1 MMNKIKD
8 FFKENIKFFI
18 FLIVF
23 MVVINIPLPYY
34 ILAPGGV
41 IDIRD
46 RIKIENKNETE
57 GTLNLLYVTEYE
69 ANVGMMVMSYIL
81 KDWDTEKVEEV
92 QLSNESMEEI
102 AIRNKVMLENS
113 MQNAILVAYNKSG
126 NTVNIKGQENIVI
139 ATTSDN
145 GIKVGDK
152 ILRANGIDIDNVET
166 LREVIA
172 KTNIGETIVL
182 DVIRE
187 DKEEQ
192 INVKVTGNDETKA
205 VGVVVLTNYIY
216 DVDPELELSFKAS
229 EGGASGG
236 LMIALNIYNS
246 LTSEDITKGR
256 RIAGTGTIDALG
268 NVGAIDGVKYK
279 IIGAHKNKMEI
290 VFVPK
295 DNYEEAVKVKEEYN
309 YDMEIISVDTFDDAL
324 NYLNNN

>member
-102 AIRNKVMLENS
+102 TIRNKVMLENS

-172 KTNIGETIVL
+172 KTDIGETIVL

-216 DVDPELELSFKAS
+216 DVDPELELSFKAT

-295 DNYEEAVKVKEEYN
+295 DNYEEAIKVKEEYN

>member
-18 FLIVF
+18 FLIIF

-102 AIRNKVMLENS
+102 TIRNKVMLENS

-172 KTNIGETIVL
+172 KTDIGETIVL

-187 DKEEQ
+187 DKAEQ

-295 DNYEEAVKVKEEYN
+295 DNYEEAIKVKEEYN

>member
-18 FLIVF
+18 FLIIF

-216 DVDPELELSFKAS
+216 DVDPELELSFKAT

-295 DNYEEAVKVKEEYN
+295 DNYEEAIKVKEEYN

>member
-102 AIRNKVMLENS
+102 TIRNKVMLENS

-172 KTNIGETIVL
+172 KTDIGETIVL

-187 DKEEQ
+187 DKAEQ

-216 DVDPELELSFKAS
+216 DVDPELELSFKAT

>member
-216 DVDPELELSFKAS
+216 DVDPELELSFKAT

>member
-41 IDIRD
+41 IDITD
-46 RIKIENKNETE
+46 RIELENKNETE

-81 KDWDTEKVEEV
+81 KDWDTEKIEEV
-92 QLSNESMEEI
+92 QVSNETMEEI

-152 ILRANGIDIDNVET
+152 ILKANGIDIDNVET

-172 KTNIGETIVL
+172 KTDIEENIVL
-182 DVIRE
+182 DIIRD

-192 INVKVTGNDETKA
+192 INVKVTGNDEAKA

-216 DVDPELELSFKAS
+216 DVDPELNLTFKSS

-246 LTSEDITKGR
+246 LTEEDITKGR
-256 RIAGTGTIDALG
+256 RIAGTGTIDDLG

-295 DNYEEAVKVKEEYN
+295 DNYEEAIKVKEEYN

-324 NYLNNN
+324 NYLINN

>member
-18 FLIVF
+18 FLIIF

-172 KTNIGETIVL
+172 KTDIGETIVL

-187 DKEEQ
+187 DKAEQ

>member
-172 KTNIGETIVL
+172 KTDIGETIVL

-187 DKEEQ
+187 DKAEQ

>member
-295 DNYEEAVKVKEEYN
+295 DNYEEAIKVKEEYN

>member
-172 KTNIGETIVL
+172 KTDIGETIVL

-187 DKEEQ
+187 DKAEQ

-268 NVGAIDGVKYK
+268 NVCAIDGVKYK

-295 DNYEEAVKVKEEYN
+295 DNYEEAIKVKEEYN

>member
-18 FLIVF
+18 FLIIF

-102 AIRNKVMLENS
+102 TIRNKVMLENS

-126 NTVNIKGQENIVI
+126 NTVNIKGQENIII

-172 KTNIGETIVL
+172 KTDIGETIVL

-187 DKEEQ
+187 DKAEQ

-295 DNYEEAVKVKEEYN
+295 DNYEEAIKVKEEYN

>member
-18 FLIVF
+18 FLIIF

-102 AIRNKVMLENS
+102 TIRNKVMLENS

-295 DNYEEAVKVKEEYN
+295 DNYEEAIKVKEEYN

>member
-172 KTNIGETIVL
+172 KTDIGETIVL

-187 DKEEQ
+187 DKAEQ

-295 DNYEEAVKVKEEYN
+295 DNYEEAIKVKEEYN

>member
-172 KTNIGETIVL
+172 KTDIGETIVL

-295 DNYEEAVKVKEEYN
+295 DNYEEAIKVKEEYN

>member
-1 MMNKIKD
+1 MMNQIKK
-8 FFKENIKFFI
+8 FLKENIKFFV

-23 MVVINIPLPYY
+23 MTIINIPLPYY

-41 IDIRD
+41 IDITD
-46 RIKIENKNETE
+46 RIELENKNETE

-81 KDWDTEKVEEV
+81 KDWDTEKIEEV
-92 QLSNESMEEI
+92 QVSNETMEEI

-152 ILRANGIDIDNVET
+152 ILKANGIDIDNVET

-172 KTNIGETIVL
+172 KTDIGENIAL
-182 DVIRE
+182 DIIRD

-192 INVKVTGNDETKA
+192 INVKVTGNDEAKA

-216 DVDPELELSFKAS
+216 DVDPELNLTFKAS

-246 LTSEDITKGR
+246 LTEEDITKRR

-295 DNYEEAVKVKEEYN
+295 DNYEEAIKVKEEYN

-324 NYLNNN
+324 NYLINN

>member
-102 AIRNKVMLENS
+102 TIRNKVMLENS

-126 NTVNIKGQENIVI
+126 NTVNIKGQENIII

-172 KTNIGETIVL
+172 KTDIGETIVL

-187 DKEEQ
+187 DKAEQ

-295 DNYEEAVKVKEEYN
+295 DNYEEAIKVKEEYN

>member
-18 FLIVF
+18 FLIIF

-172 KTNIGETIVL
+172 KTDIGETIVL

-295 DNYEEAVKVKEEYN
+295 DNYEEAIKVKEEYN

>member
-102 AIRNKVMLENS
+102 TIRNKVMLENS

-172 KTNIGETIVL
+172 KTDIGETIVL

-187 DKEEQ
+187 DKAEQ

>member
-41 IDIRD
+41 IDITD
-46 RIKIENKNETE
+46 RIELENKNETE

-81 KDWDTEKVEEV
+81 KDWDTEKIEEV
-92 QLSNESMEEI
+92 QVSNETMEEI

-172 KTNIGETIVL
+172 KTDIGENIAL
-182 DVIRE
+182 DIIRD

-192 INVKVTGNDETKA
+192 INVKVTGNDEAKA

-216 DVDPELELSFKAS
+216 DVDPELNLTFKAS

-246 LTSEDITKGR
+246 LTEEDITKRR

-295 DNYEEAVKVKEEYN
+295 DNYEEAIKVKEEYN

-324 NYLNNN
+324 NYLINN

>member
-1 MMNKIKD
+1 MKKIGN
-8 FFKENIKFFI
+8 FLKENIKFII
-18 FLIVF
+18 FLIL
-23 MVVINIPLPYY
+23 MVTIINIPLPYY

-46 RIKIENKNETE
+46 RIELTNKNDTE

-69 ANVGMMVMSYIL
+69 ANVGTMLMSFIL

-113 MQNAILVAYNKSG
+113 LQNAILVAYNKSG
-126 NTVNIKGQENIVI
+126 NSVNITGKENIVI
-139 ATTSDN
+139 ATTIDN

-152 ILRANGIDIDNVET
+152 ILRANGIDIDNVDT
-166 LREVIA
+166 LKEIIS
-172 KTNIGETIVL
+172 KTEIGKNISL
-182 DVIRE
+182 DIIR
-187 DKEEQ
+187 DDEEQQ
-192 INVKVTGNDETKA
+192 INVEVTETEDGKA
-205 VGVVVLTNYIY
+205 IGVVVLTNYLY
-216 DVDPELELSFKAS
+216 EVDPELELSFKAS

-236 LMIALNIYNS
+236 LMIALNIYNA
-246 LTSEDITKGR
+246 LTTEDITKGR
-256 RIAGTGTIDALG
+256 KIAGTGAIDALG

-279 IIGAHKNKMEI
+279 IIGANNNKMEI

-295 DNYEEAVKVKEEYN
+295 DNYEEAIKVKEEYN

-324 NYLNNN
+324 NYLINN

>member
-102 AIRNKVMLENS
+102 TIRNKVMLENS

-152 ILRANGIDIDNVET
+152 ILRAKGIDIDNVET

-187 DKEEQ
+187 DKAEQ

-295 DNYEEAVKVKEEYN
+295 DNYEEAIKVKEEYN

>member
-41 IDIRD
+41 IDITD
-46 RIKIENKNETE
+46 RIELENKNETE

-81 KDWDTEKVEEV
+81 KDWDTEKIEEV
-92 QLSNESMEEI
+92 QVSNETMEEI

-152 ILRANGIDIDNVET
+152 ILKANGIDIDNVET

-172 KTNIGETIVL
+172 KTDIGENIAL
-182 DVIRE
+182 DIIRD
-187 DKEEQ
+187 DKEGQ
-192 INVKVTGNDETKA
+192 INVKVTGNDEAKA

-216 DVDPELELSFKAS
+216 DVDPELNLTFRAS

-246 LTSEDITKGR
+246 LTEEDITKGR

-295 DNYEEAVKVKEEYN
+295 DNYEEAIKVKEEYN

-324 NYLNNN
+324 NYLINN

>member
-102 AIRNKVMLENS
+102 TIRNKVMLENS

-172 KTNIGETIVL
+172 KTDIGETIVL

-187 DKEEQ
+187 DKAEQ

-295 DNYEEAVKVKEEYN
+295 DNYEEAIKVKEEYN

>member
-41 IDIRD
+41 IDITD
-46 RIKIENKNETE
+46 RIELENKNETE

-81 KDWDTEKVEEV
+81 KDWDTEKIEEV
-92 QLSNESMEEI
+92 QVSNETMEEI

-152 ILRANGIDIDNVET
+152 ILKANGIDINNVET

-172 KTNIGETIVL
+172 KTDIGENIAL
-182 DVIRE
+182 DIIRD

-192 INVKVTGNDETKA
+192 INVKVTGNDESKA

-216 DVDPELELSFKAS
+216 DVDPELNLTFKAS

-246 LTSEDITKGR
+246 LTEEDITKGR

-295 DNYEEAVKVKEEYN
+295 DNYEEAIKVKEEYN

-324 NYLNNN
+324 NYLINN